1 MSDKKKKSKNAHPLY
16 DAPAASA
23 PARPPD
29 DDNDPQ
35 QRITLPGVQ
44 TLPYLTYALVAINS
58 LLYFMRYLDTEL
70 AFEILVWG
78 VADISQIMNGEY
90 YRLFTSMFLHANE
103 AHIFFNMLMLYYVGA
118 RLERLLGSVR
128 FGLIYFLGGLG
139 GAALMLMAG
148 TGGLGA
154 SGAVFAIFAAE
165 AVFFWLN
172 RDIYGEMAESRVRNA
187 LILIVVNFAF
197 GFVANVSAS
206 VTEAENAVRI
216 SNAAHFGG
224 LAGGAILAY
233 WIAPRY
239 VMRKRSAVP
248 ESASKPAVALS
259 DDVQIV
265 RDNPLDERWQEL
277 LVYIVGLLLLTVL
290 ALVLQST

>member
-1 MSDKKKKSKNAHPLY
+1 MSDKPSKSSHPLY
-16 DAPAASA
+16 DSPVESA
-23 PARPPD
+23 PPPEQPD
-29 DDNDPQ
+29 DSTQ
-35 QRITLPGVQ
+35 QKRITLPGVQ
-44 TLPYLTYALVAINS
+44 SLPYLTYALIVINS
-58 LLYFMRYLDTEL
+58 VLYFMRYLNTEL

-78 VADISQIMNGEY
+78 VADVPQIVNGDY

-118 RLERLLGSVR
+118 RLEKLFGSVR
-128 FGLIYFLGGLG
+128 FGLVYFLGGLG
-139 GAALMLMAG
+139 GAALMLLAG

-165 AVFFWLN
+165 AVYFWLH
-172 RDIYGEMAESRVRNA
+172 RDLYGEMAESRVRNA
-187 LILIVVNFAF
+187 LILIVVNFVF
-197 GFVANVSAS
+197 GFVANISAN

-239 VMRKRSAVP
+239 VMRKRTDPPQA
-248 ESASKPAVALS
+248 ASLPAVALS
-259 DDVQIV
+259 EDVQVV
-265 RDNPLDERWQEL
+265 RDNPLDDRWQEL
-277 LVYIVGLLLLTVL
+277 LGFIVGLLLLVGL
-290 ALVLQST
+290 GLVLYGA